1 MFSRK
6 KDTKIEKR
14 APINENI
21 IILFVFL
28 LILIFLASFK
38 EDIIYAPILT
48 AKSRKLFLYVQYL
61 YCKCLY
67 L

>member
-38 EDIIYAPILT
+38 EDIIYAPHIDS
-48 AKSRKLFLYVQYL
+48 KK
-61 YCKCLY
+61 
-67 L
+67 